1 MSPHHPVNAIPRK
14 KETTPKYKYIL
25 KEVSSVKYQIRPV
38 ATPNTLAEITIGQG
52 LICTL
57 LYPVRAIK
65 KQTELNRKQKRLEI
79 SLCNHRFSFSIKR
92 R

>member
-1 MSPHHPVNAIPRK
+1 MISLHHPVKAIPRK
-14 KETTPKYKYIL
+14 KETTPKYEYIP
-25 KEVSSVKYQIRPV
+25 KETSSVKYQIKPI
-38 ATPNTLAEITIGQG
+38 ATPKTLAEITIGQG

-79 SLCNHRFSFSIKR
+79 SLCTHRFSPR
-92 R
+92 